1 MDVALTSSYVTD
13 IKHFNCFIFICPE
26 VAFNFLGFLK
36 KYFLSFEQSDH
47 FFMSRSHVRNP
58 LLLLSIYIK

>member
-1 MDVALTSSYVTD
+1 MDVALTSSFVTD

-36 KYFLSFEQSDH
+36 KDFLSFEQSDH
-47 FFMSRSHVRNP
+47 FFYVQKSCEKFITA
-58 LLLLSIYIK
+58 LIYLH

>member
-1 MDVALTSSYVTD
+1 MDVALTSSFVTD
-13 IKHFNCFIFICPE
+13 IKRFNCFIFICPE

-47 FFMSRSHVRNP
+47 FFYVEKK
-58 LLLLSIYIK
+58 SITALIYLH